1 MIALLLCCGSPYMYS
16 TACTVGNIR
25 RIRKKK
31 LFCQKNIGNSQI
43 KYYLILDWEFTNRIS
58 LGLGIC
64 FRLTD
69 RYGTLEFTV
78 DIYVLPTFYKIK
90 EIPNI
95 HLV

>member
-16 TACTVGNIR
+16 TYCLHSGKYSTDKE
-25 RIRKKK
+25 KKTF
-31 LFCQKNIGNSQI
+31 FCQKNIGNSQI
-43 KYYLILDWEFTNRIS
+43 KYYLILDWEFTNYIS

-78 DIYVLPTFYKIK
+78 DIYFTYILQNKRNT
-90 EIPNI
+90 
-95 HLV
+95 

>member
-16 TACTVGNIR
+16 TYCLHNGKYSTD
-25 RIRKKK
+25 KEKK

-43 KYYLILDWEFTNRIS
+43 KYYLILDWEFTNYIS

-78 DIYVLPTFYKIK
+78 DIYFTYILQNKRNT
-90 EIPNI
+90 
-95 HLV
+95 